1 MISIWHKKSNTLFYS
16 SPNQTPPPPPY
27 TPCPPPPPPPP
38 TTTTTTTVVRTTV
51 MSSRSSARVPQ
62 DPRSRSPSGDTNPP
76 RPMPHAIQAARPL
89 FVMQPLRLL
98 VFHLLLLLATYL
110 PLEPQMALAIVR
122 LLSAL
127 QVISIVDGL
136 FQYLRWTN

>member
-1 MISIWHKKSNTLFYS
+1 MISVWHKKSNTLFYS

-38 TTTTTTTVVRTTV
+38 TTTTTVIRTTV
-51 MSSRSSARVPQ
+51 TLSRSSAPVPQ
-62 DPRSRSPSGDTNPP
+62 DPRSRSPSGDTDPP
-76 RPMPHAIQAARPL
+76 RLMLHAIQAARPL
-89 FVMQPLRLL
+89 FVVQPLRLL
-98 VFHLLLLLATYL
+98 AFHLLLLLATYL
-110 PLEPQMALAIVR
+110 PLEPRTALAIVC

-136 FQYLRWTN
+136 FRYLNQTN